1 MTSHSSHKVAV
12 IDVGT
17 QSVNL
22 LVSSKHGDIAREFAS
37 PRLGEG
43 LATSGKLSDDSIERA
58 LEAISLHVQSARSHG
73 ANDVRIIG
81 TAACRSATN
90 GAAFVDAVAR
100 KTGVPLDVLDPTTEA
115 RYAFRGAL
123 SHMSPHDGTSL
134 VIDIGGGSTEFSV
147 GATEPLMSASINHGA
162 VVVTEREIHHDPPRP
177 EELTNAIG
185 AVMDDVENL
194 ALTMPQLTDPHRVIG
209 TAGTIVTVAAIE
221 LGLAPFVASAV
232 HGMILTREAA
242 EDVFR
247 TVATETLADRRHNPG
262 LPPHRADIIVAGCCI
277 LVGIMRRLHLPSLVV
292 TTRNI
297 LDGVAADMLEA
308 Q

>member
-1 MTSHSSHKVAV
+1 MNTAARTVAV

-22 LVSSKHGDIAREFAS
+22 LVSSSQGDIAREFAS
-37 PRLGEG
+37 PRLGDG
-43 LATSGKLSDDSIERA
+43 LATNGRLSEEAINRA
-58 LEAISLHVQSARSHG
+58 LHAISVHVESARSHG
-73 ANDVRIIG
+73 ADDIRIIG
-81 TAACRSATN
+81 TAACR
-90 GAAFVDAVAR
+90 AAANTAEFADAVMQ
-100 KTGVPLDVLDPTTEA
+100 KTGVALDVLDPTAEA
-115 RYAFRGAL
+115 RLSFRGAL
-123 SHMSPHDGTSL
+123 THMPPHDGTSL
-134 VIDIGGGSTEFSV
+134 VIDIGGGSTEFTV
-147 GATEPLMSASINHGA
+147 GSDEPISSASINHGS

-194 ALTMPQLTDPHRVIG
+194 VLTMPELTQPHRVIG

-221 LGLAPFVASAV
+221 LGLAPFVASSV
-232 HGMILTREAA
+232 HGMVLTREAA

-247 TVATETLADRRHNPG
+247 TVATESLEDRRHNPG
-262 LPPHRADIIVAGCCI
+262 LPPQRADIIVAGCCI

-297 LDGVAADMLEA
+297 LDGVAAEMLEA
-308 Q
+308 R